1 MEWEYKVLT
10 IETTG
15 FMGGKVDVVQ
25 LETLMNSLGRDGR
38 ELAAAVDTIEGYG
51 RTRNV
56 VLLFKRTRA

>member
-38 ELAAAVDTIEGYG
+38 ELAAAVDTYEGYG